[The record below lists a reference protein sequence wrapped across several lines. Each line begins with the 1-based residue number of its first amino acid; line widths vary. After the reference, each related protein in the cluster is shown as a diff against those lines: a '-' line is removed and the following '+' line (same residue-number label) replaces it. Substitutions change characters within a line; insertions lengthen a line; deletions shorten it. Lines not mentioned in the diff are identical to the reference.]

1 MHPVLIHFTFPAFL
15 GHFTWVEGVATAAVI
30 GLWWLWARTRPA
42 YSLLGFSFWPG
53 AYLLLRFLLWHAGPG
68 YEFRLHTYGVMIATG
83 FVVGIYLAARQSRRE
98 GVAPDVVL
106 DLGFWILIASMVGSR
121 VLFIIVNIN
130 QYMADPINLVK
141 FWQGGLVFYGGFI
154 GALLAVIW
162 YCSRHGISFF
172 QIADILVPSVA
183 IGHTFGRLGC
193 FSAGCCH
200 GVATGIAG
208 FGAVYHATGTVVARN
223 GLLGVPLHPT
233 QLYEAA
239 GELVIFFI
247 LVLLRRRKRFHG
259 QLLITYLF
267 LYPILRSVNEMFRG
281 DYERGMLFRWNLF
294 GDSRPELLS
303 ISQLIS
309 IILALVAIGLLVT
322 LLKRQGRDNKT
333 KD

>member
-1 MHPVLIHFTFPAFL
+1 M
-15 GHFTWVEGVATAAVI
+15 
-30 GLWWLWARTRPA
+30 GLWWLWYRRRPN
-42 YSLLGFSFWPG
+42 YTLGGALFWLG
-53 AYLLLRFLLWHAGPG
+53 AYVLLRFMLWFAGPG
-68 YEFRLHTYGVMIATG
+68 YEFKLHTYGVMIATG

-98 GVAPDVVL
+98 GLAPDVVL
-106 DLGFWILIASMVGSR
+106 DLGFWILVASMVGSR

-130 QYMADPINLVK
+130 QYMADPMALLK

-154 GALLAVIW
+154 GALLAVSW
-162 YCSRHGISFF
+162 YCSKYHISFF
-172 QIADILVPSVA
+172 QVADILVPSVA

-200 GVATGIAG
+200 GIPTGIAG
-208 FGAVYHATGTVVARN
+208 YGAIYHAAGTVVARN
-223 GLLGVPLHPT
+223 HLLGVPLHPT

-239 GELVIFFI
+239 GELLIFFV
-247 LVLLRRRKRFHG
+247 LVMLRKRKRFHG
-259 QLLITYLF
+259 QLLIVYLF

-309 IILALVAIGLLVT
+309 FILAVVAVGMLIALLR
-322 LLKRQGRDNKT
+322 K
-333 KD
+333 KDKPRALDAAKDSPEAISEEKPV

>member
-1 MHPVLIHFTFPAFL
+1 ML
-15 GHFTWVEGVATAAVI
+15 
-30 GLWWLWARTRPA
+30 R
-42 YSLLGFSFWPG
+42 SLLWF
-53 AYLLLRFLLWHAGPG
+53 AGPG

-83 FVVGIYLAARQSRRE
+83 FVVGIYLAARQSKRE
-98 GVAPDVVL
+98 GVAPEVVL
-106 DLGFWILIASMVGSR
+106 DLGFWILVASMVGSR

-130 QYMADPINLVK
+130 QYMADPINLLK

-154 GALLAVIW
+154 GALLAVVW
-162 YCSRHGISFF
+162 YCSRHQLSFF
-172 QIADILVPSVA
+172 QVADILVPSVA

-200 GVATGIAG
+200 GIPTGIAG
-208 FGAVYHATGTVVARN
+208 YGAVYHAAGTVVARN
-223 GLLGVPLHPT
+223 HLLGVPLHPT

-239 GELVIFFI
+239 GELIIFFV
-247 LVLLRRRKRFHG
+247 LVMIRRRKKFHG

-294 GDSRPELLS
+294 GDAKPELLS

-309 IILALVAIGLLVT
+309 FILAAVAVGMLVALLR
-322 LLKRQGRDNKT
+322 K
-333 KD
+333 KDSSPSLPPDQPSKEDSGQAEDPDL